1 VYYLNRIIFA
11 APNNKV
17 QLKLVLKTTMTTC
30 RAQTKISAQKWHWS
44 TDAIGVESKADLT
57 QLKKLDCDFAQG
69 YYFSKPLTVKDA
81 TAYIAKQLKP
91 VRKKNKNSKKKNKK
105 K

>member
-1 VYYLNRIIFA
+1 
-11 APNNKV
+11 
-17 QLKLVLKTTMTTC
+17 MTTG

-44 TDAIGVESKADLT
+44 TDAKGVESKADLA

-69 YYFSKPLTVKDA
+69 YYFSKPLKVKDA

-91 VRKKNKNSKKKNKK
+91 VCKTKSKNSKKKIRRSSGFDLG
-105 K
+105 

>member
-1 VYYLNRIIFA
+1 
-11 APNNKV
+11 
-17 QLKLVLKTTMTTC
+17 MTTC

-91 VRKKNKNSKKKNKK
+91 VRKTKSKNSKKKIRRSSGFDLG
-105 K
+105 

>member
-1 VYYLNRIIFA
+1 
-11 APNNKV
+11 
-17 QLKLVLKTTMTTC
+17 MTTC
-30 RAQTKISAQKWHWS
+30 RAQIKISAQKWHWS

-69 YYFSKPLTVKDA
+69 YYFSKPITVKDA

-91 VRKKNKNSKKKNKK
+91 VRKTKSKNCKKKNKK